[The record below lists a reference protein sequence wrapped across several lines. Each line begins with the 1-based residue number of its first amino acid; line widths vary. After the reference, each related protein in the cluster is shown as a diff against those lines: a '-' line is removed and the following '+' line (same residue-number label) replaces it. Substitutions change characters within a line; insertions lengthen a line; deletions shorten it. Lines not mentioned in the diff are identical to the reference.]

1 MSAQIDTMNHD
12 DKRRGRDRRRYG
24 MSMIYNYAEYSGPER
39 RSGEDRR
46 TIAEQQSR
54 LMAALYA
61 V

>member
-24 MSMIYNYAEYSGPER
+24 MSMIYNYAEYSGPDR

-46 TIAEQQSR
+46 EMAHER
-54 LMAALYA
+54 ARMMAAVYA